1 MTEESKKRLA
11 FILVLA
17 ILIVSGSFY
26 FYDQKNKN
34 NEITIS
40 PSTSSDAAAGM
51 NKSEKAELVVYI
63 SGAVNKPG
71 LIRVPAG
78 SRVADAVEYAGGFAP
93 GADASKVNL
102 AKMMKDGMHV
112 DIPVEKAAADKRTGT
127 DSHNSARQSQHN
139 STVSL
144 SSGKQVIN
152 INYADKTELDKLPGI
167 GPSLAER
174 IVEYRQENGSFQD
187 LNDLKNVPGIGDAK
201 FNQIKDKISL

>member
-1 MTEESKKRLA
+1 M
-11 FILVLA
+11 
-17 ILIVSGSFY
+17 
-26 FYDQKNKN
+26 
-34 NEITIS
+34 
-40 PSTSSDAAAGM
+40 
-51 NKSEKAELVVYI
+51 
-63 SGAVNKPG
+63 
-71 LIRVPAG
+71 
-78 SRVADAVEYAGGFAP
+78 EYAGGFAP

-127 DSHNSARQSQHN
+127 DSHSSARQSQHN